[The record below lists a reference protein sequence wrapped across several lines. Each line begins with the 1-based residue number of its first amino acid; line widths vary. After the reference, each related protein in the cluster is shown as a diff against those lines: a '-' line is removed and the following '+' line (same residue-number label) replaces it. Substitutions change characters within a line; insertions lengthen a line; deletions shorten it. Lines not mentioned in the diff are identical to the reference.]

1 MFTWILQVLAT
12 AGLLI
17 VEARVADELRF
28 RGQDGVDGA
37 QPVDGQCASGGN
49 QIDDRVRHAEQRRDL
64 DRAADLDQLHRHI
77 ALPEEARRRPGVR
90 GGHGPPIE
98 ILDPAERPVIGN
110 RNLERAMAE
119 GQRHAGL
126 DLAGLL
132 LDQVGAGDSQVDDAV
147 GRVLRDVL
155 GAHEQRVEGEVL
167 AGREEPAVV
176 GLETIAGLTKQGDR
190 RLREP
195 ALVRHGQPQAA
206 VRQRPP
212 DAHRDLALRRSSCI
226 R

>member
-1 MFTWILQVLAT
+1 
-12 AGLLI
+12 
-17 VEARVADELRF
+17 
-28 RGQDGVDGA
+28 
-37 QPVDGQCASGGN
+37 
-49 QIDDRVRHAEQRRDL
+49 
-64 DRAADLDQLHRHI
+64 
-77 ALPEEARRRPGVR
+77 
-90 GGHGPPIE
+90 
-98 ILDPAERPVIGN
+98 
-110 RNLERAMAE
+110 MAE

-132 LDQVGAGDSQVDDAV
+132 LDQVGAGDPQVDDAV

-155 GAHEQRVEGEVL
+155 GAHEQQVEGEVL
-167 AGREEPAVV
+167 AGGEEPAVV
-176 GLETIAGLTKQGDR
+176 GLEAIAGLTKQGDR

-206 VRQRPP
+206 VRQAAP